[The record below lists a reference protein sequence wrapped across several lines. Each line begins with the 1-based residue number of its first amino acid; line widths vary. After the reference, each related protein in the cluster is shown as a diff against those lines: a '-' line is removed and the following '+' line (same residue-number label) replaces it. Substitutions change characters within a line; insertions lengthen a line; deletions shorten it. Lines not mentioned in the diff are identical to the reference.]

1 MADTKISAMT
11 AATLPLTGAELVP
24 IVQSGD
30 NKKTTVGD
38 IIAYNRAYGSWSDS
52 TDQTGNI
59 SAGTAMTFNTQDI
72 ADGVTLVGGSQI
84 TVPNTG
90 IYDLQFSAQL
100 KNVDNTQHE
109 AVIWFKVNGSD
120 LANSGTT
127 ITIPARKTSNIYGYA
142 VAAWNIFLNL
152 NSADY
157 VEIFWLPSSTQ
168 VTLEHLPASVTP
180 AYPAIPSVIV
190 SVQQVA

>member
-24 IVQSGD
+24 IVQGGD

-38 IIAYNRAYGSWSDS
+38 IVAVSRSYGAWSDS

-59 SAGTAMTFNTQDI
+59 SAGTAITYNTQDVS
-72 ADGVTLVGGSQI
+72 DGVTLVSGSQI

-120 LANSGTT
+120 LANSATT
-127 ITIPARKTSNIYGYA
+127 ITVPSRKTSNIYGYA

-152 NSADY
+152 NSSDY
-157 VEIFWLPSSTQ
+157 VQIFWLPSSTQ
-168 VTLEHLPASVTP
+168 VTLEHLPASITP
-180 AYPAIPSVIV
+180 AYPAIPSIIV

>member
-11 AATLPLTGAELVP
+11 AAALPLDGTELVP

-38 IIAYNRAYGSWSDS
+38 IVAVSRSYGSWSDS

-59 SAGTAMTFNTQDI
+59 SAGTVITYNTQDI
-72 ADGVTLVGGSQI
+72 SDGITLVDNSKL

-90 IYDLQFSAQL
+90 IYDLQFSAQF
-100 KNVDNTQHE
+100 KNVDNSQHE
-109 AVIWFKVNGSD
+109 VVVWFKVNGSD
-120 LANSGTT
+120 LANSAT
-127 ITIPARKTSNIYGYA
+127 IVTVPARKTSNIFGYM
-142 VAAWNIFLNL
+142 VAAWNIFLDL

-157 VEIFWLPSSTQ
+157 VQIFWLPSSTQ
-168 VTLEHLPASVTP
+168 VTLEHLPASVAP
-180 AYPAIPSVIV
+180 AYPAIPSIIV

>member
-11 AATLPLTGAELVP
+11 AAALPLNGTELVP

-38 IIAYNRAYGSWSDS
+38 IVAVSRSYGSWSDS

-59 SAGTAMTFNTQDI
+59 SAGTVITYNTQDI
-72 ADGVTLVGGSQI
+72 SDGITLVDNSKL

-90 IYDLQFSAQL
+90 IYDLQFSAQF
-100 KNVDNTQHE
+100 KNVDNSQHE
-109 AVIWFKVNGSD
+109 VVVWFKVNGSD
-120 LANSGTT
+120 LANSAT
-127 ITIPARKTSNIYGYA
+127 IVTVPARKTSNIFGYM

-157 VEIFWLPSSTQ
+157 VQIFWLPSSTQ

-180 AYPAIPSVIV
+180 AYPAIPSIIV

>member
-38 IIAYNRAYGSWSDS
+38 IMAFGRAYGSWSDA
-52 TDQTGNI
+52 TDQIGSTTV
-59 SAGTAMTFNTQDI
+59 GTAMTYDT
-72 ADGVTLVGGSQI
+72 ADVTDGITLVSGSRI

-90 IYDLQFSAQL
+90 IYDLQFSAQFQ
-100 KNVDNTQHE
+100 NTDNSQNE
-109 AVIWFKVNGSD
+109 VWIWARVNGTD
-120 LANSGTT
+120 VPNTNT
-127 ITIPARKTSNIYGYA
+127 IITVPARKNSFIYGYS
-142 VAAWNIFLNL
+142 VAAWNLFFSL
-152 NSADY
+152 NSSDY
-157 VEIFWLPSSTQ
+157 IELVWLKSSDLITM
-168 VTLEHLPASVTP
+168 EHSPASLSP

-190 SVQQVA
+190 SVQQVS

>member
-59 SAGTAMTFNTQDI
+59 SAGTAMTYNTQDI

-120 LANSGTT
+120 LVNSATT

-152 NSADY
+152 NSSDY
-157 VEIFWLPSSTQ
+157 VQIFWLPSSTQ

>member
-24 IVQSGD
+24 IVQGGD

-38 IIAYNRAYGSWSDS
+38 IIAYNRSYGSWSDS

-100 KNVDNTQHE
+100 KNVDNSQHE

-120 LANSGTT
+120 LSNSATT

-152 NSADY
+152 NSSDY
-157 VEIFWLPSSTQ
+157 VQIFWLPSSTL

>member
-11 AATLPLTGAELVP
+11 AAALPLDGTELVP

-38 IIAYNRAYGSWSDS
+38 IVAVSRSYGSWSDS

-59 SAGTAMTFNTQDI
+59 SAGTVITYNTQDI
-72 ADGVTLVGGSQI
+72 SDGITLVDNSKL

-90 IYDLQFSAQL
+90 IYDLQFSAQF
-100 KNVDNTQHE
+100 KNVDNSQHE
-109 AVIWFKVNGSD
+109 VVVWFKVNGSD
-120 LANSGTT
+120 LANSAT
-127 ITIPARKTSNIYGYA
+127 IVTVPARKTSNIFGYM
-142 VAAWNIFLNL
+142 VAAWNIFLDL

-157 VEIFWLPSSTQ
+157 VQIFWLPSSTQ
-168 VTLEHLPASVTP
+168 VTLEHLPASVAPT
-180 AYPAIPSVIV
+180 YPAIPSIIV

>member
-52 TDQTGNI
+52 SDQTGSI

-120 LANSGTT
+120 LANSATT

-152 NSADY
+152 NSSDY
-157 VEIFWLPSSTQ
+157 VQIFWLPSSTQ

>member
-11 AATLPLTGAELVP
+11 AAALPLDGTELVP

-38 IIAYNRAYGSWSDS
+38 IVAVSRSYGSWSDS

-59 SAGTAMTFNTQDI
+59 SAGTVITYNTQDI
-72 ADGVTLVGGSQI
+72 SDGITLVDNSKL

-90 IYDLQFSAQL
+90 IYDLQFSAQF
-100 KNVDNTQHE
+100 KNVDNSQHE
-109 AVIWFKVNGSD
+109 VVVWFKVNGSD
-120 LANSGTT
+120 LANSAT
-127 ITIPARKTSNIYGYA
+127 IVTVPARKTSNIFGYM
-142 VAAWNIFLNL
+142 VAAWNIFLDL

-157 VEIFWLPSSTQ
+157 VQIFWLPSSTQ

-180 AYPAIPSVIV
+180 AYPAIPSIIV